1 LVGGLKDGLF
11 HPGLLGQNKA
21 FGTIRMKVLMLKFF
35 SVKFCQTAKI
45 CDLPKTL
52 RFRKIPAQ
60 KGRFNKNRRCKKAF
74 SSMNGYVQLGGRKP
88 LQLSPRKIKG
98 RVGDLSTIKNKI
110 GCFWPI

>member
-1 LVGGLKDGLF
+1 
-11 HPGLLGQNKA
+11 
-21 FGTIRMKVLMLKFF
+21 MLKIFF
-35 SVKFCQTAKI
+35 GKNAPMTKNL
-45 CDLPKTL
+45 DLPKTL